1 MGLLNSVFRLFLV
14 SLCGSFL
21 IGQSDDS
28 LAKLEKLRWKFSRV
42 ASEILP
48 NCSNRLDESSRKA
61 KKELKNSLRSA
72 SLRQL
77 VREFNEIKR
86 NLSKLVQE
94 INPVCTLELNPAL
107 GLRSVK
113 LARRQAKCRF
123 TVAANSCGLL
133 YIPAAF
139 VMYLQSGR

>member
-28 LAKLEKLRWKFSRV
+28 LAKLEELQQKFSRV
-42 ASEILP
+42 AFKIAPHCP
-48 NCSNRLDESSRKA
+48 NRGKSSRKA

-113 LARRQAKCRF
+113 LGKQVVNCRIEY
-123 TVAANSCGLL
+123 APNPCSLL
-133 YIPAAF
+133 FLPAAF
-139 VMYLQSGR
+139 VRYLQSDI